1 MELCYHITT
10 SKGKE
15 ELKEMA
21 LQIALAIREEVLELE
36 ENGINIIQV
45 DEAALKEKLPLRK
58 NDWHY
63 VLIFQL

>member
-1 MELCYHITT
+1 
-10 SKGKE
+10 
-15 ELKEMA
+15 MA